1 MRSTLSRAA
10 LFVVLMLSALSALQ
24 AQVPQGGTHKFGA
37 SAIWQPPQDFVTK
50 AHAVC
55 DKSSGP
61 MNFSQCFIIQM
72 VAADAP
78 ADTITFTRM
87 LYKQMD
93 GQVGIMAAFKNLG
106 PVDAA
111 QVLFPLRAN
120 DNYGLLLINGD
131 PAVLDV
137 DDMQKLD
144 QAAMQQDPLF
154 RSVKSQFP
162 DVAIWPGD
170 RSAKD
175 SWPRVQPLPNGG
187 TELIVTYP
195 LINGCHACRRIG
207 QARYGW
213 DFDASGKFLKTVY
226 IPTPP
231 PPKLLKR
238 PHSSPMAQPP
248 QATQEPQQSEPPA
261 QPPAPPQNPQ

>member
-1 MRSTLSRAA
+1 MSRAA
-10 LFVVLMLSALSALQ
+10 LLVVLMFSALSVVH
-24 AQVPQGGTHKFGA
+24 AQVPQSGTPKFSA

-55 DKSSGP
+55 DKASGP

-93 GQVGIMAAFKNLG
+93 GQVGIMAAFRNFG
-106 PVDAA
+106 PIDAA

-137 DDMQKLD
+137 DDMKKLD

-170 RSAKD
+170 RSSKEP
-175 SWPRVQPLPNGG
+175 WPRVQPLPNGG

-207 QARYGW
+207 QARFGW

-226 IPTPP
+226 VPTPP

-238 PHSSPMAQPP
+238 PQRTPTAPLPQTTPEVQQPGQQAQ
-248 QATQEPQQSEPPA
+248 
-261 QPPAPPQNPQ
+261 PAPPPQSPQ